1 MPLLRPRSP
10 IVAPFKRRLAN
21 HLELR
26 KSTVWDSVDNEW
38 VAFKAPSLISSEQPP
53 YPGFAVR
60 TRSEYG
66 SDGPQTVMVEVW
78 SKQTPP
84 GLNVIHR
91 STLAIGGH
99 GLVIGNED
107 SRLEYLDL
115 PRGCLPIL
123 IAVDATRPDQ
133 VARVV
138 FVLEPVDA

>member
-1 MPLLRPRSP
+1 MSRLLAVEVLP
-10 IVAPFKRRLAN
+10 IHSQVALLDRTWQDYPVWESAN
-21 HLELR
+21 
-26 KSTVWDSVDNEW
+26 NEW
-38 VAFKAPSLISSEQPP
+38 VAFKAPSLISAEPP

-60 TRSEYG
+60 TRSEHG
-66 SDGPQTVMVEVW
+66 SHGSQTVMVEVW

-91 STLAIGGH
+91 STLVIGGR

-107 SRLEYLDL
+107 SRLEYLDV
-115 PRGCLPIL
+115 PRGRLPIL

-138 FVLEPVDA
+138 FVLEPS